1 MCIRDRGGVDS
12 GSVYTIKFDDT
23 NFTNPTHVGTIGK
36 SFNSSTHDLSI
47 TNLGSGDAF
56 TSLALT
62 DDGSR
67 LVVGAL
73 KDDGSDNSSSNAGAV
88 YLITFDQTT
97 NSDGNASTDFNNPTH
112 VGTIGVGYSG
122 TKSLDI
128 GSGATNDLLDNND
141 QFANSLGLTKD
152 GKILAVS
159 STNDDGANGTTSNK
173 GAVHLFTFDDSDFT
187 NPTYAASIGN
197 NYTGGKNYDLSLI
210 HI

>member
-1 MCIRDRGGVDS
+1 MWRVALDGDADRLVLSQEQAESGGVDS

-88 YLITFDQTT
+88 YLITFDYFIFK
-97 NSDGNASTDFNNPTH
+97 N
-112 VGTIGVGYSG
+112 
-122 TKSLDI
+122 L
-128 GSGATNDLLDNND
+128 
-141 QFANSLGLTKD
+141 
-152 GKILAVS
+152 KIQ
-159 STNDDGANGTTSNK
+159 
-173 GAVHLFTFDDSDFT
+173 
-187 NPTYAASIGN
+187 
-197 NYTGGKNYDLSLI
+197 
-210 HI
+210 